1 MSATLE
7 PQPIVVVEGGGS
19 EFTQHITAGAHE
31 IVADESVAA
40 GGHDTGPSP
49 YQLLLAALGACTSMT
64 LGLYAR
70 QKQWP
75 LTGVRVELSHVK
87 TAAGDGRE
95 EAMRPMRVD
104 RITRVIHLDGP
115 LSSDQRERL
124 MQIANRCPVH
134 RTLTSHI
141 EILTSVGD
149 PEPSSTQENSRSR
162 GSESPQSTAFPPP
175 WRPDGDKR

>member
-1 MSATLE
+1 MNATLG

-40 GGHDTGPSP
+40 GGHNTGLSP
-49 YQLLLAALGACTSMT
+49 YQLLLAALGSCTSMT

-70 QKQWP
+70 RKQWP
-75 LTGVRVELSHVK
+75 LTRVRVELSHVK
-87 TAAGDGRE
+87 TADGHRGE
-95 EAMRPMRVD
+95 EAMSPMRSD
-104 RITRVIHLDGP
+104 RIIRVIHLYGP

-124 MQIANRCPVH
+124 VQVADKCPIH
-134 RTLTSHI
+134 RTLTSDI

-149 PEPSSTQENSRSR
+149 PECPAQENTARR
-162 GSESPQSTAFPPP
+162 GSASPQSTTSSAAVAS
-175 WRPDGDKR
+175 